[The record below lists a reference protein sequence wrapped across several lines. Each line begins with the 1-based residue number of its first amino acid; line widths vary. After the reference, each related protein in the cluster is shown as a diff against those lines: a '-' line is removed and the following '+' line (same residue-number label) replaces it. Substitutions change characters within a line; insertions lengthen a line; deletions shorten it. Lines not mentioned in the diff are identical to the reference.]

1 MDKTLPDDRR
11 RYFRISDNIGL
22 AYQVIAGDQTD
33 LGRVRSEPVR
43 MSALLAEHDTAIVR
57 LLQELRSRDPLV
69 GELAARLNEKI
80 NGIVNQLDRATQMV
94 EQTAHKIVAVNISA
108 CGLGFHSDEPIAPH
122 AQVQL
127 DMVLLPDN
135 KRLLTSARVIA
146 CEPQDN
152 GYYVRMDYVDLGAA
166 DQEYLIQHIVKRQ
179 GDLLRE
185 ARELAERE
193 ARDGDGDG

>member
-193 ARDGDGDG
+193 ARDGDR

>member
-135 KRLLTSARVIA
+135 KRLLTPARVIA

-193 ARDGDGDG
+193 ARDGDG

>member
-80 NGIVNQLDRATQMV
+80 NGIVNQLDRATQIV

-193 ARDGDGDG
+193 ARDGDR

>member
-1 MDKTLPDDRR
+1 VDKTLPDDRR

-135 KRLLTSARVIA
+135 KRLLTPARVIA

-193 ARDGDGDG
+193 ARDGDR

>member
-135 KRLLTSARVIA
+135 KRLLTPARVIA

-193 ARDGDGDG
+193 ARDGDR

>member
-22 AYQVIAGDQTD
+22 AYQVITGDQTD

-135 KRLLTSARVIA
+135 KRLLTPARVIA

-185 ARELAERE
+185 AR
-193 ARDGDGDG
+193 DGDR

>member
-43 MSALLAEHDTAIVR
+43 MSALLAEHDTVIVR
-57 LLQELRSRDPLV
+57 LLQDLRSRDPLV

-135 KRLLTSARVIA
+135 KRLLTPARVIA

-193 ARDGDGDG
+193 ARDGDR

>member
-135 KRLLTSARVIA
+135 KRLLTPARVIA
-146 CEPQDN
+146 CEPQDK

-193 ARDGDGDG
+193 ARDGDR

>member
-43 MSALLAEHDTAIVR
+43 MSALLAEHDTVIVR
-57 LLQELRSRDPLV
+57 LLQDLRSRDPLV

-135 KRLLTSARVIA
+135 KRLLTPARVIA

-193 ARDGDGDG
+193 ARDGDG

>member
-43 MSALLAEHDTAIVR
+43 MSALLAEHDTVIVR
-57 LLQELRSRDPLV
+57 LLQDLRSRDPLV

-80 NGIVNQLDRATQMV
+80 NGIVDQLDRATQMV

-135 KRLLTSARVIA
+135 KRLLTPARVIA

-193 ARDGDGDG
+193 ARDGDR

>member
-22 AYQVIAGDQTD
+22 AYQVITGDQTD

-80 NGIVNQLDRATQMV
+80 NGIVNQLDRATQIV

-193 ARDGDGDG
+193 ARDGDR